1 MKPILVAALA
11 VLPLLGFAETQS
23 VAADAAANL
32 ELSTLARAFTFG
44 LPVRNYDTVV
54 GERVV
59 YSGVLV
65 QLLRAPQPLHLIN
78 PWAPAAYGSGELNFV
93 TDPLTARPV
102 GLKIFAISF

>member
-1 MKPILVAALA
+1 MKPKLIPVIA
-11 VLPLLGFAETQS
+11 VLLPLL
-23 VAADAAANL
+23 AAAQTEPVGKTANL

-44 LPVRNYDTVV
+44 LPVRNYETVV

-59 YSGVLV
+59 YSGILV

-102 GLKIFAISF
+102 GLKFFAISF